1 MQMPT
6 QKGMPSARFL
16 TMVVAMAIVP
26 QAYAKDI
33 IVGTPPW
40 QYKFATDSMLLLPSA
55 VDMSKT
61 QANMRGHALT
71 LDTKRSDFYFE
82 YVVKQADLNNATHN
96 VVKFVKSANGSY
108 VGVMTNS
115 NPILAQREPHGI
127 KYELDAADGGKEYL
141 YHTNNGWNDSYG
153 EDIGK
158 NGWDDPNPHTFVA
171 KTGLD
176 SSNILWQTFLDADWA
191 KKNNYTKYG
200 RTRLTDVIPLP
211 GTDYLLV
218 TDGYG
223 SSYVHVLNKTTGAYI
238 PGMSFGGSPT
248 FATPHKITVD
258 EDAKKIV
265 ICDRSH
271 HRRVWLDYDL
281 NVSTL
286 IAQSVGD
293 NDASLKFPCQSHYH
307 TDPVAGKVSVVAA
320 LSGSV
325 GVYSETA
332 GPGKS
337 KLLSTIPV
345 RQVLGAQG
353 HTDPHDA
360 LFLPSGDIVVTCWK
374 NPGTPGS
381 IGTISYWKRL

>member
-1 MQMPT
+1 MLWN
-6 QKGMPSARFL
+6 AA
-16 TMVVAMAIVP
+16 AMGRLAIVAISCLAP
-26 QAYAKDI
+26 ASHAKDI

-40 QYKFATDSMLLLPSA
+40 QYKFATESMMVLPHA
-55 VDMSKT
+55 VDMSSS

-71 LDTKRSDFYFE
+71 LDTTRGDFYFE
-82 YVVKQADLNNATHN
+82 YVVKQADLNNQTHN
-96 VVKFVKSANGSY
+96 VVRFTKNAAGIH
-108 VGVMTNS
+108 VGTLINS

-127 KYELDAADGGKEYL
+127 KYEKDPTDGIEYL

-171 KTGLD
+171 KTDL
-176 SSNILWQTFLDADWA
+176 SSGTILWQTFLDADWA
-191 KKNNYTKYG
+191 KKNGYPKFG

-223 SSYVHVLNKTTGAYI
+223 SSYVHVLNKTDGAFI
-238 PGMSFGGSPT
+238 PGMSFGGSPL
-248 FATPHKITVD
+248 FACPHKITVD
-258 EDAKKIV
+258 EVSKKVV

-281 NVSTL
+281 DLTKL
-286 IAQSVGD
+286 IAQPVG
-293 NDASLKFPCQSHYH
+293 ASDPALAAPCQTHYR
-307 TDPVAGKVSVVAA
+307 TDPVHGRMSVMAS

-325 GVYSETA
+325 GIYSEPS
-332 GPGKS
+332 PGNS
-337 KLLSTIPV
+337 SLVSTIPV
-345 RQVLGAQG
+345 REMLGAQG

-360 LFLPSGDIVVTCWK
+360 LFLPSGDVVVTCWK
-374 NPGTPGS
+374 NPGTKGS
-381 IGTISYWKRL
+381 IGTISYWKRIQ